1 MGVVYWKK
9 GGVKM
14 ERFDSIS
21 VPLYRSAGLEE
32 RGTCITIAGCYSR
45 VHTHNLPP
53 RQVSE
58 WILILCTEGG
68 GWVQMEGQP
77 RRAVTVGQLLVLPP
91 QVTHSYGNGPDG
103 WTVQWVHC
111 TGGVAQLLCQRICA
125 GKPAGIPLAAAQ
137 AQPLLEQILHRLKN
151 GRGLSDVLYAEALL
165 TQLLC
170 GVLESVQSNALDG
183 TQAATVQA
191 AVQFLQNTTDYTLSL
206 DDLAAQMGLS
216 KYYLIKLFR
225 QYTGD
230 TPMEYFQQ
238 VRLRRACGLLS
249 TTSLSVAQISEQ
261 LGYSSPFHFSGAF
274 KRCFGVSPSRYRR
287 LL

>member
-1 MGVVYWKK
+1 
-9 GGVKM
+9 M

-32 RGTCITIAGCYSR
+32 RGVCITIAGCYSQ

-53 RQVSE
+53 RRMSE

-68 GWVQMEGQP
+68 GWVQMEGQA
-77 RRAVTVGQLLVLPP
+77 RRRVAAGQMLLLPP
-91 QVTHSYGNGPDG
+91 DLSHSYGNGPDG
-103 WTVQWVHC
+103 WTVQWLHC
-111 TGGVAQLLCQRICA
+111 TGGVVQTLCQRICA
-125 GKPAGIPLAAAQ
+125 GKAPGTPLSGAQ
-137 AQPLLEQILHRLKN
+137 TQPLLEQILHRLKG
-151 GRGLSDVLYAEALL
+151 GRGLTDVLCAEALL

-170 GVLESVQSNALDG
+170 SVLEAVQNTALDG
-183 TQAATVQA
+183 SQATTVQA
-191 AVQFLQNTTDYTLSL
+191 AVQFLQTTTDYTLSL
-206 DDLAAQMGLS
+206 DELAARVGLS

-249 TTSLSVAQISEQ
+249 TTSLSVAQISER

-274 KRCFGVSPSRYRR
+274 KRCFGISPSRYRR

>member
-1 MGVVYWKK
+1 
-9 GGVKM
+9 M

-32 RGTCITIAGCYSR
+32 RGVCITIAGCYSQ
-45 VHTHNLPP
+45 VYTHNLPP
-53 RQVSE
+53 RRMSE

-68 GWVQMEGQP
+68 GWVQMEGQA
-77 RRAVTVGQLLVLPP
+77 RRRVAAGQMLLLPP
-91 QVTHSYGNGPDG
+91 DLSHSYGNGPDG
-103 WTVQWVHC
+103 WTVQWLHC
-111 TGGVAQLLCQRICA
+111 TGGVAQTLCQRICA
-125 GKPAGIPLAAAQ
+125 GKAPGTPLSGAQ
-137 AQPLLEQILHRLKN
+137 TQPLLEQILHRLKG
-151 GRGLSDVLYAEALL
+151 GRGLTDVLCAEALL

-170 GVLESVQSNALDG
+170 SVLEAVQNTALDG
-183 TQAATVQA
+183 SQATTVQA
-191 AVQFLQNTTDYTLSL
+191 AVQFLQTTTDYTLSL
-206 DDLAAQMGLS
+206 DELAARMGLS

-274 KRCFGVSPSRYRR
+274 KRCFGISPSRYRR

>member
-1 MGVVYWKK
+1 
-9 GGVKM
+9 M

-32 RGTCITIAGCYSR
+32 RGVCITIAGCYSQ

-53 RQVSE
+53 RRMSE

-68 GWVQMEGQP
+68 GWVQMEGQA
-77 RRAVTVGQLLVLPP
+77 RRRVAAGQMLLLPP
-91 QVTHSYGNGPDG
+91 DLSHSYGNGPDG
-103 WTVQWVHC
+103 WTVQWLHC
-111 TGGVAQLLCQRICA
+111 TGGVAQTLCQRICA
-125 GKPAGIPLAAAQ
+125 GKAPGTPLSGAQ
-137 AQPLLEQILHRLKN
+137 TQPLLEQILRRLKG
-151 GRGLSDVLYAEALL
+151 GRGLTDVLCAEALL

-170 GVLESVQSNALDG
+170 SVLEAVQNTALG
-183 TQAATVQA
+183 GSQATTVQA
-191 AVQFLQNTTDYTLSL
+191 AVQFLQTTTDYTLSL
-206 DDLAAQMGLS
+206 DELAARMGLS

-274 KRCFGVSPSRYRR
+274 KRCFGISPSRYRR

>member
-1 MGVVYWKK
+1 
-9 GGVKM
+9 M

-32 RGTCITIAGCYSR
+32 RGVCITIAGCYSQ

-53 RQVSE
+53 RRMSE

-68 GWVQMEGQP
+68 GWVQMEGQA
-77 RRAVTVGQLLVLPP
+77 RRRVAAGQMLLLPP
-91 QVTHSYGNGPDG
+91 DLSHSYGNGPDG
-103 WTVQWVHC
+103 WTVQWLHC
-111 TGGVAQLLCQRICA
+111 TGGVAQTLCQRICA
-125 GKPAGIPLAAAQ
+125 GRAPGTPLSGAQ
-137 AQPLLEQILHRLKN
+137 TQPLLEQILHRLKG
-151 GRGLSDVLYAEALL
+151 GRGLTDVLCAEALL

-170 GVLESVQSNALDG
+170 SVLEAVQNTALDG
-183 TQAATVQA
+183 SQATTVQA
-191 AVQFLQNTTDYTLSL
+191 AVQFLQTTTDYTLSL
-206 DDLAAQMGLS
+206 YELAARVGLS

-249 TTSLSVAQISEQ
+249 TTSLSVAQISER

-274 KRCFGVSPSRYRR
+274 KRCFGISPSRYRR

>member
-1 MGVVYWKK
+1 
-9 GGVKM
+9 M

-32 RGTCITIAGCYSR
+32 RGVCITIAGCYSQ

-53 RQVSE
+53 RRVSE

-68 GWVQMEGQP
+68 GWVQMEGQA
-77 RRAVTVGQLLVLPP
+77 RRRVTAGQMLLLPP
-91 QVTHSYGNGPDG
+91 EVSHSYGNGPDG
-103 WTVQWVHC
+103 WTVQWLHC
-111 TGGVAQLLCQRICA
+111 TGGVAQTLCQRICA
-125 GKPAGIPLAAAQ
+125 GKAPGTPLSGAQ
-137 AQPLLEQILHRLKN
+137 TQPLLEQILHRLKG
-151 GRGLSDVLYAEALL
+151 GRGLTDVLCAEALL

-170 GVLESVQSNALDG
+170 GVLESVQNTALDG
-183 TQAATVQA
+183 SQTTTVQA
-191 AVQFLQNTTDYTLSL
+191 AVQFLQTTTDYNLSL
-206 DDLAAQMGLS
+206 DELAARMGLS

>member
-1 MGVVYWKK
+1 
-9 GGVKM
+9 M

-21 VPLYRSAGLEE
+21 VPLYRNTGLED
-32 RGTCITIAGCYSR
+32 RGVCITIAGCYSQ

-53 RQVSE
+53 RRVQE
-58 WILILCTEGG
+58 WVLILCTEGS
-68 GWVQMEGQP
+68 GWVKMEGQA
-77 RRAVTVGQLLVLPP
+77 RRTVTAGQMLLLPP
-91 QVTHSYGNGPDG
+91 EISHSYGNGPDG
-103 WTVQWVHC
+103 WTVQWLHC
-111 TGGVAQLLCQRICA
+111 TGGVVHTLCQRICA
-125 GKPAGIPLAAAQ
+125 DKAPGMPLAGTQ
-137 AQPLLEQILHRLKN
+137 TQPLLEQILHRLKS
-151 GRGLSDVLYAEALL
+151 GRGLTNVLCAEALL

-170 GVLESVQSNALDG
+170 GMLETVQDTALDHRQ
-183 TQAATVQA
+183 TATVQA
-191 AVQFLQNTTDYTLSL
+191 AVQFLQTTTNYNLSL
-206 DDLAAQMGLS
+206 DELAAQMGLS

-249 TTSLSVAQISEQ
+249 TTSLSIAQISEQ

-274 KRCFGVSPSRYRR
+274 KRCFGISPSWYRR